1 MPSFGE
7 ISRQELMSLSPLQLA
22 YIGDSVYDLLVRGH
36 LLRENRKLL
45 SMHKSAVARVSA
57 VAQAKTLEA
66 LLPHLEED
74 ELEYVRR
81 GRNAHARHSA
91 PKSAS
96 TADYAASTGLETLL
110 GYLYVQGREERL
122 KELFRLTLSDQ
133 DQ

>member
-1 MPSFGE
+1 MPSFGK

-36 LLRENRKLL
+36 LLRDNRKLL
-45 SMHKSAVARVSA
+45 AMHKSAVARVSA
-57 VAQAKTLEA
+57 VAQAKTLAA

-91 PKSAS
+91 PKSA
-96 TADYAASTGLETLL
+96 TVADYAAATGLETLL

-122 KELFRLTLSDQ
+122 KELFQLTLEDQ
-133 DQ
+133 DS